1 MLDGSYTTDTVYG
14 NIGDTISAST
24 IEQLPVY
31 NDVTYTF
38 DHASE
43 DIVLV
48 EDATQNKII
57 LVYHRDVTVD
67 IDVDPE
73 EPMTPDEPTTP
84 EEPEETDPVQTGDQ
98 TPMMM
103 LALGLTISAL
113 GIAVS
118 VKKRIS

>member
-1 MLDGSYTTDTVYG
+1 MLSGFHRTTYVVEHQYYTSTNGGEYVLDGSYTTDAVYG

-48 EDATQNKII
+48 EDAAQNKII

-73 EPMTPDEPTTP
+73 EPMTPDEPNH
-84 EEPEETDPVQTGDQ
+84 
-98 TPMMM
+98 
-103 LALGLTISAL
+103 S
-113 GIAVS
+113 
-118 VKKRIS
+118 